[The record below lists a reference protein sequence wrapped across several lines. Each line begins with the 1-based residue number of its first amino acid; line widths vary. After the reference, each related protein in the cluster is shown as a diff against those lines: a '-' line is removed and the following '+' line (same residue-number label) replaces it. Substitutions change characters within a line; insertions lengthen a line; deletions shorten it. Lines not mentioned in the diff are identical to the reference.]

1 MLRTKVDEIGCY
13 YRKKMIFSKFSKN
26 HFQKSRVSPENRFR
40 ISRYFI
46 QPKTKK
52 TRGTDRNPAQ
62 PRPKPL
68 LLIDWQWKSTLF
80 QPKNKEEMTLFQDA
94 ATFTIAKKGNE
105 AQNKPPQTSSRQ
117 KRQIPQADTQ
127 NAPQPTK
134 QSQRKNISRF
144 SGPTMRMES
153 VPEGTPSLPFFKN
166 WCFKPWKSTIYK
178 NSKIIH
184 FLNKVNILYNHLIFN
199 NINFCPR
206 MLSNFH
212 LFTICKTLSVENNL
226 IG

>member
-1 MLRTKVDEIGCY
+1 MQRYGEKPSIPNIPSDFSSKQEEINFSNQKT
-13 YRKKMIFSKFSKN
+13 RKKWHFSKMPP
-26 HFQKSRVSPENRFR
+26 HSP
-40 ISRYFI
+40 S
-46 QPKTKK
+46 Q
-52 TRGTDRNPAQ
+52 
-62 PRPKPL
+62 
-68 LLIDWQWKSTLF
+68 
-80 QPKNKEEMTLFQDA
+80 
-94 ATFTIAKKGNE
+94 KKGNE

-127 NAPQPTK
+127 NTPQPTK

-178 NSKIIH
+178 TSKIIH

-206 MLSNFH
+206 MLSNSH

>member
-1 MLRTKVDEIGCY
+1 MKLAAIIVKRW
-13 YRKKMIFSKFSKN
+13 FSAHS
-26 HFQKSRVSPENRFR
+26 QKI
-40 ISRYFI
+40 ISRNQGSARKTDFAYFGFLYSQKQKKRGAPTGI
-46 QPKTKK
+46 QPS
-52 TRGTDRNPAQ
+52 RA
-62 PRPKPL
+62 PKPL
-68 LLIDWQWKSTLF
+68 LLTDWQRKSTLF

-105 AQNKPPQTSSRQ
+105 TQNKPPQTSSRQ

-134 QSQRKNISRF
+134 QSQRKNNSRF